1 MIKNNGKFVIK
12 FEERDKEFVENM
24 DWKRLNEGYNKAKN
38 FFISDEDIF
47 PIKICF
53 VYSPEEYLF
62 FSGGQNFK
70 KWNVACARNK
80 HTIYIFS
87 PSVVE
92 KYTIHKKDH
101 FYFTLLHE
109 ISHFFYRQAI
119 DSRDLAKFSL
129 WNEGIAE
136 YIADRRKPKSIDS
149 FLSTLVEFLE
159 DPTMDYKAGHLLVD
173 CIMSEFGSTANK
185 KIIQFLMETD
195 EGWTEKDL
203 FRKFEEIFG
212 VDANKLIELQKEE
225 LKNETFR
232 KPN

>member
-1 MIKNNGKFVIK
+1 MIKNNGKFIIK
-12 FEERDKEFVENM
+12 FESQDKEFVENM
-24 DWKRLNEGYNKAKN
+24 DWERLNKGHDKAKN
-38 FFISDEDIF
+38 FFISNEDIS

-53 VYSPEEYLF
+53 IYSPEEFMF
-62 FSGGQNFK
+62 FSGHQKLK
-70 KWNVACARNK
+70 KWVVACARSK

-119 DSRDLAKFSL
+119 DDKDLAKFSM

-136 YIADRRKPKSIDS
+136 YIADRRKPKGIDS
-149 FLSTLVEFLE
+149 SLSTLVEFLE

-173 CIMSEFGSTANK
+173 CIMSEFGSAANK

-195 EGWTEKDL
+195 ESWNKKDL
-203 FRKFEEIFG
+203 FRRFEEIFG
-212 VDANKLIELQKEE
+212 IDVNKLIESQKEVS
-225 LKNETFR
+225 K
-232 KPN
+232 K